1 MLSIGNIFKTNPAE
15 FDEVWVLCFAVDEL
29 RSLFEDFDNVLHVP
43 ELAPKESLFK
53 EYRSMVH
60 SGQWNEQAF
69 EESYVPRFLK
79 DIQTSETAMK
89 QLRALVAV
97 SGDKNIRLACF
108 YSDDEEGICHRSI
121 VAGLLLNMG
130 ACVECNE
137 AYRAEFAKIGA
148 QTEIA

>member
-1 MLSIGNIFKTNPAE
+1 MISIGNIFKTNPAE
-15 FDEVWVLCFAVDEL
+15 FDEVWVICFAVDEL

-43 ELAPKESLFK
+43 ELAPKASLFK

-108 YSDDEEGICHRSI
+108 CSDDEEGICHRSI

-137 AYRAEFAKIGA
+137 AYRVYRLCGQK
-148 QTEIA
+148 

>member
-1 MLSIGNIFKTNPAE
+1 MISIGNIFKTNPAE
-15 FDEVWVLCFAVDEL
+15 FDVVWVICFAVDEL

-60 SGQWNEQAF
+60 SGHWNEQAF
-69 EESYVPRFLK
+69 EECYVPRFLK
-79 DIQTSETAMK
+79 DIQTSEAAMK

-108 YSDDEEGICHRSI
+108 CPDDEEGICHRSI

-130 ACVECNE
+130 ACVECSE
-137 AYRAEFAKIGA
+137 AYRVYRLCG
-148 QTEIA
+148 Q